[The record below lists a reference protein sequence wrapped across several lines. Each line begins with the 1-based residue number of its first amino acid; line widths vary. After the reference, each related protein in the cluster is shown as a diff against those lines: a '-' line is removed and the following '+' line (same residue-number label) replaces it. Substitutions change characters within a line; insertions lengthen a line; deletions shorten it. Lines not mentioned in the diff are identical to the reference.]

1 MLGCQPL
8 HIDGG
13 FLIYIIMTY
22 KFYDENGNSLELYK
36 KNQEKKIVIELDEL
50 NTFEL
55 NEDEIEDLIFAL
67 NKLTN
72 KKTFVWKAL
81 SNN

>member
-1 MLGCQPL
+1 
-8 HIDGG
+8 
-13 FLIYIIMTY
+13 MTY